1 MGAFVTRTPSKKMRQ
16 MSLGGSAIET
26 PLKTG
31 YEGQPG
37 DHNRVM
43 HKFMSNLTNIAQ
55 FMPQGIK
62 GPKRLL
68 QQAAMEK
75 WNAIKPKA
83 NAGSRSQIEEY
94 LREDDPPPVVHVRAA
109 PESFFTPIPSPASVQ
124 KAAKAEKSI
133 QSGENAKICALYA
146 HTDCRRVCLNSAFHP
161 QSVTEESNQ
170 HCRQHTNNTAVST
183 CASGPR

>member
-1 MGAFVTRTPSKKMRQ
+1 MDAFVTRAPSKKMRQ

-43 HKFMSNLTNIAQ
+43 HKFMSNRTNIAQ

-94 LREDDPPPVVHVRAA
+94 LREDGPPPVVHAVCYFGTRCVI
-109 PESFFTPIPSPASVQ
+109 SFPLLI
-124 KAAKAEKSI
+124 
-133 QSGENAKICALYA
+133 
-146 HTDCRRVCLNSAFHP
+146 
-161 QSVTEESNQ
+161 
-170 HCRQHTNNTAVST
+170 
-183 CASGPR
+183 